1 MPLSKLC
8 QSPVKPL
15 SNFLTAF
22 WQCAEL
28 GFRARPPVKTSTVKT
43 GFDSFWQ
50 SLTSFDNFWQHCQ
63 KLSKPGLTAFWQGCQ
78 NLFDSFW
85 QRFDRAVKTCQ
96 SAVLIGFDSFWQLC
110 QNAVKRCQKSTL
122 TTTLTA
128 FLTGRPVAVRRLI
141 VVVAVSYTHLTLP
154 TILLV

>member
-50 SLTSFDNFWQHCQ
+50 TLTSFDSFWQRCQ

-96 SAVLIGFDSFWQLC
+96 SAVLIGFDSFWQLLT
-110 QNAVKRCQKSTL
+110 ALSKRCQKMSKKH
-122 TTTLTA
+122 
-128 FLTGRPVAVRRLI
+128 FDNNFDSFFDREAVRRPRAEMSTSPPWFL
-141 VVVAVSYTHLTLP
+141 S
-154 TILLV
+154 